1 MINVDFFEDGLP
13 VSVVIPYTTSPVR
26 RKFFEQFVLPSI
38 EAMNPAEIIINDNTG
53 SAPKKRNDGFA
64 KATQKYIL
72 FADDDIIFPVD
83 FLERMIEALV
93 YSPPNVGYAYCGYKG
108 IVMNPATHPIKNNF
122 DIKTLEFSGKRLK
135 QGNYISTMSLMR
147 KEVFPGFDEN
157 LKRLQD
163 YDIWL
168 TLLKRGIE
176 GVAVPGVEF
185 LAFYLDT
192 GITSNTNNE
201 MDAIEAIRTKHSDI
215 L

>member
-1 MINVDFFEDGLP
+1 MINVDLVEDGLP
-13 VSVVIPYTTSPVR
+13 VSVIIPYTPSPIR
-26 RKFFEQFVLPSI
+26 KKFFEQFVLPSI
-38 EAMNPAEIIINDNTG
+38 EAMNPAEIIINDNVG
-53 SAPKKRNDGFA
+53 GAPKKRNEGFK
-64 KATQKYIL
+64 KATQEYVL
-72 FADDDIIFPVD
+72 FSDDDIVYPAD
-83 FLERMIEALV
+83 FLEKMVAALDK
-93 YSPPNVGYAYCGYKG
+93 NTKKGYAYCGYNG

-122 DIKTLEFSGKRLK
+122 SIPTLQFDAKRLT

-163 YDIWL
+163 YDVWL
-168 TLLKRGIE
+168 TLLKKGVE

-192 GITSNTNNE
+192 GITSNTNSE
-201 MDAIEAIRTKHSDI
+201 MDAINAIRNKHWAI

>member
-1 MINVDFFEDGLP
+1 MIKVDLFEEGLP
-13 VSVVIPYTTSPVR
+13 VSVIIPYTPSPVR

-38 EAMNPAEIIINDNTG
+38 EAMNPAEIIINDNAG

-64 KATQKYIL
+64 KATQEYVL
-72 FADDDIIFPVD
+72 FSDDDIVYPAD
-83 FLERMIEALV
+83 FLDKMIDVLEKN
-93 YSPPNVGYAYCGYKG
+93 SKKGYAYCGYNG

-122 DIKTLEFSGKRLK
+122 RIPTIPFNAQRLK

-147 KEVFPGFDEN
+147 KSVFPGFDES

-163 YDIWL
+163 YDLWI
-168 TLLKRGIE
+168 TLAKKGVEGI
-176 GVAVPGVEF
+176 AVPEVEF
-185 LAFYLDT
+185 LAFYLDS

-201 MDAIEAIRTKHSDI
+201 ADAINALRNKHWDF